1 MLSVNFHRVL
11 TRCPCL
17 VNTAIQQSC
26 SLCPIRIFFTLWI
39 SLKFSW
45 LKCWSLSG
53 LFSPWLPNQ
62 SHRPGSGQPGS
73 NSSSPQDP
81 NCFCAATYAQSAPTP
96 LFIESILRMLGVN
109 RTAGKTMK
117 PCFHTLTPLPWENS
131 VDQQPPASGSDCWQP
146 LMGIQWVVF
155 AKFPTRRPKEQ
166 ELEIFSQPF
175 PVKGSLRS
183 KTPQITNQ
191 VITEIGF
198 LHFDLNF
205 WEPGKDNCRPKDT
218 KRLR

>member
-81 NCFCAATYAQSAPTP
+81 NCFCTATYAQSATTP

-117 PCFHTLTPLPWENS
+117 PCFRTNFPHTPPPSPEKTVLTSLPHLALIVDSHWWESNES
-131 VDQQPPASGSDCWQP
+131 FLPSFPREDRKNKNW
-146 LMGIQWVVF
+146 
-155 AKFPTRRPKEQ
+155 KFSHNHSP
-166 ELEIFSQPF
+166 
-175 PVKGSLRS
+175 
-183 KTPQITNQ
+183 
-191 VITEIGF
+191 
-198 LHFDLNF
+198 
-205 WEPGKDNCRPKDT
+205 
-218 KRLR
+218 